1 MLMLS
6 NSFTNLKT
14 VENESL
20 LDGVTLRIVRLL
32 SRTPMNIWL
41 SIVTRLRP
49 GVIVTHW
56 SNGVNAVF
64 NTSEYVDLG
73 SVC

>member
-1 MLMLS
+1 MLCS
-6 NSFTNLKT
+6 ATVSQTLKT